1 MAIKLGIIGCGYW
14 GPNLIRNFSRIDS
27 VDLCYICDIDEKKME
42 SIKKIYP
49 NVEAVTDYMEILR
62 DSEVDAVVIA
72 LPVVKHYQIAKDALL
87 HNKHILIEKPI
98 TSAVKEAEELIKIT
112 KEKNKIM
119 MVDHTFEYEEG
130 INKIK
135 EIVESKI
142 LGDIHYIRAEWLN
155 LGLLQPDVSVVWDLA
170 THIISIIGY
179 VFDMKPLSLSANAN
193 AYIRKDIP
201 EVANINIKFPSEI
214 TNYIIISWLEPK
226 KTRKITIVG
235 NKKLLVYD
243 LTNEEEKI
251 KIYDK
256 GVDLSEDIDNLNQFR
271 INYRYGDVYSPNIK
285 NIEPLKNMC
294 LHFIDCIINNKN
306 PRSDGKSGLNV
317 VKVLEA
323 IDESLKNNGKEIFL
337 EHD

>member
-1 MAIKLGIIGCGYW
+1 MTEIFNKKEYTLKRKKL
-14 GPNLIRNFSRIDS
+14 
-27 VDLCYICDIDEKKME
+27 
-42 SIKKIYP
+42 
-49 NVEAVTDYMEILR
+49 
-62 DSEVDAVVIA
+62 
-72 LPVVKHYQIAKDALL
+72 
-87 HNKHILIEKPI
+87 
-98 TSAVKEAEELIKIT
+98 
-112 KEKNKIM
+112 
-119 MVDHTFEYEEG
+119 
-130 INKIK
+130 
-135 EIVESKI
+135 
-142 LGDIHYIRAEWLN
+142 
-155 LGLLQPDVSVVWDLA
+155 
-170 THIISIIGY
+170 
-179 VFDMKPLSLSANAN
+179 
-193 AYIRKDIP
+193 RKDIP